1 MKMMHFNIKKTGC
14 ILALLLLTLFGC
26 VSNSGPD
33 KFAAREMDI
42 ERKARQCYEHAIA
55 YMGKGHYLLA
65 RQQFSE
71 AAAMAMSQELHE
83 DSLAGLARVEKII
96 AARR

>member
-1 MKMMHFNIKKTGC
+1 MKKVGLVLVLLSLTTSGC
-14 ILALLLLTLFGC
+14 AG
-26 VSNSGPD
+26 NSGSDQFSP
-33 KFAAREMDI
+33 REMAI
-42 ERKARQCYEHAIA
+42 ERKARNSYEHAIA

-71 AAAMAMSQELHE
+71 AAAMAMSQELHD

>member
-1 MKMMHFNIKKTGC
+1 MMSLKMKKAGLIVS
-14 ILALLLLTLFGC
+14 LVLFTSSGC
-26 VSNSGPD
+26 VSNSRQD
-33 KFAAREMDI
+33 QFSSREMDI
-42 ERKARQCYEHAIA
+42 ERNARHCYEHAVA

-71 AAAMAMSQELHE
+71 AAAMAMSQELHD

-96 AARR
+96 EARR